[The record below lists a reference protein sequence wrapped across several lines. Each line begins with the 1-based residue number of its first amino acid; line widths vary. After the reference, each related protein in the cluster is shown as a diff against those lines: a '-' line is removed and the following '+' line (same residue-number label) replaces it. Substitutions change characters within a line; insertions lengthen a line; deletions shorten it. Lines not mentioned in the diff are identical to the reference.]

1 MKSNT
6 FWIIVAGLAILAIV
20 SFFFSYWPVGVGLA
34 IVVVA
39 LLTSRGLQSNRPKPT
54 E

>member
-6 FWIIVAGLAILAIV
+6 FWIVVAVLAIIAIV
-20 SFFFSYWPVGVGLA
+20 SFFFSYWPVGIGLA

-39 LLTSRGLQSNRPKPT
+39 LLISRGLQTRGPRPT

>member
-6 FWIIVAGLAILAIV
+6 FWYIVGVLAVLAIV
-20 SFFFSYWPVGVGLA
+20 SFFFSYWPVAIGLA

-39 LLTSRGLQSNRPKPT
+39 LVVSRGMQASGRKPT

>member
-6 FWIIVAGLAILAIV
+6 FWIVVAVLAIVAIV
-20 SFFFSYWPVGVGLA
+20 SFFFSYWMVGVGLA
-34 IVVVA
+34 IVVIA
-39 LLTSRGLQSNRPKPT
+39 LLFSRGLQSNHPRPT

>member
-6 FWIIVAGLAILAIV
+6 FWILVILLAILAVV
-20 SFFFSYWPVGVGLA
+20 SFFFSYWPVGLGLA
-34 IVVVA
+34 ILVIA
-39 LLTSRGLQSNRPKPT
+39 LLISRGMQSRNPKPT

>member
-6 FWIIVAGLAILAIV
+6 FWILVALLAILALV
-20 SFFFSYWPVGVGLA
+20 CFFFSYWPVAIGLA
-34 IVVVA
+34 VAVIA
-39 LLTSRGLQSNRPKPT
+39 LLISRGMQANHPKPT

>member
-6 FWIIVAGLAILAIV
+6 FWWIVGFLAVLAVV
-20 SFFFSYWPVGVGLA
+20 SFFFSYWPVGVALA
-34 IVVVA
+34 IIVVA
-39 LLTSRGLQSNRPKPT
+39 LVISRGMQSSGRKPT

>member
-6 FWIIVAGLAILAIV
+6 FWIIVAALAILAIV
-20 SFFFSYWPVGVGLA
+20 SFFFSYWPVGIGLA
-34 IVVVA
+34 ILVIA
-39 LLTSRGLQSNRPKPT
+39 LLISRGMQSRHPKPT

>member
-1 MKSNT
+1 MKSNA
-6 FWIIVAGLAILAIV
+6 FWIIVAFLAVLALV
-20 SFFFSYWPVGVGLA
+20 SLFRSYWPVGVGLA

-39 LLTSRGLQSNRPKPT
+39 LLVSRGLQARGPGST

>member
-6 FWIIVAGLAILAIV
+6 FWILVVLLAILAIV
-20 SFFFSYWPVGVGLA
+20 SFFFSYWPVGLGLA
-34 IVVVA
+34 ILVIA
-39 LLTSRGLQSNRPKPT
+39 LLVSRGMQSRHPKPT